1 MSASLEPVVRLM
13 LLCDR
18 VLPDPGTPGKLNVFG
33 VVSAIIVDRDA
44 IFPVHH
50 PELTAFVL
58 LAGGRGEG
66 EGRIVVVQ
74 ADTDAPAFS
83 SIGHA
88 LTFGN
93 DPLALHG
100 RSFRILDCLFP
111 VPGLYWVEFRYNGKM
126 LARQPLEVR
135 VRES

>member
-1 MSASLEPVVRLM
+1 MSTSLEPVVRLM

-18 VLPDPGTPGKLNVFG
+18 VLPDPSNPGKLNVFG
-33 VVSAIIVDRDA
+33 VVSTIVVNADA
-44 IFPVHH
+44 VFPVHH
-50 PELTAFVL
+50 PELTVFVL

-83 SIGHA
+83 SIAHA
-88 LTFGN
+88 LSFGA

-100 RSFRILDCLFP
+100 RSFRILDCFFP
-111 VPGLYWVEFRYNGKM
+111 AAGLYWVEFR
-126 LARQPLEVR
+126 
-135 VRES
+135 